1 MEEILKVIEKVKER
15 AEKFRDT
22 LSHNEFATR
31 YALIDPL
38 LRALGWD
45 TEDPSKVVPELSTNQ
60 GTPDYAL
67 YWEGKPI
74 AMLEA
79 KSLGTNLEKFIDI
92 GFKYCWKNRVGYFVI
107 TNGDRWAL
115 FDISKMGGEK
125 VFDVSILSDPPG
137 RVARRLL
144 ALWYP
149 AVPEIEGMPE
159 PLIKTNETQSDKRIE
174 EIKSKE
180 KFTDLLKQNLKY
192 KSPPIKII
200 LPNGEV
206 IENPHHWIKIIKYFA
221 EKLDKRFLPLFYPGS
236 TSNYVINF
244 KPVHP
249 DGGKFYNPE
258 KVGDVWIEKSWNSNQ
273 IVKISAHIFKLLG
286 FSPDDVLIEW

>member
-1 MEEILKVIEKVKER
+1 MEKLLKVIEKVKER

-31 YALIDPL
+31 YALIDPV

-67 YWEGKPI
+67 YWDGKPI

-125 VFDVSILSDPPG
+125 VFDVSILNDPPG
-137 RVARRLL
+137 KVARSLL

-149 AVPEIEGMPE
+149 AVPEVEIAPE
-159 PLIKTNETQSDKRIE
+159 ALIKLEAAIKERQSEAKANAT
-174 EIKSKE
+174 
-180 KFTDLLKQNLKY
+180 FADLLKKDLKF
-192 KSPPIKII
+192 KTPPSKII
-200 LPNGEV
+200 LPHGEV
-206 IENPHHWIKIIKYFA
+206 IENPHHWI
-221 EKLDKRFLPLFYPGS
+221 ELLRFLAKKLNKKHVPLLYPGS

-244 KPVHP
+244 KPIHP
-249 DGGKFYNPE
+249 DGGKFYSPE
-258 KVGDVWIEKSWNSNQ
+258 KVGDVWIEKSWSSNQ
-273 IVKISAHIFKLLG
+273 IVKITAHVFKLLG
-286 FSPDDVLIEW
+286 FSPDEVIIEW